1 MIVQVI
7 IVNSH
12 TCLVFTTHVEVLE
25 ISGNSHTW
33 HVWFL
38 PSNQNEICFLQNCC
52 LFLNRSLSQYSNLI
66 FIFEFFGS
74 LSTKTMLLHKFC
86 FWYGNTILFYILY
99 LDARFLKMSS
109 IEMIRSNKETLQCAR
124 MCLGGMLVSQS
135 LQYGAKTLFRHR
147 PERHNFCHLTILRHW
162 NIKMVAYML
171 SKNGWVMPFFVIFRL
186 AREKLLVTVALDH
199 PVPKKKK
206 KKRSSRN

>member
-1 MIVQVI
+1 MSIPA
-7 IVNSH
+7 
-12 TCLVFTTHVEVLE
+12 
-25 ISGNSHTW
+25 

-52 LFLNRSLSQYSNLI
+52 LFLNRSPSVYSNLI

-124 MCLGGMLVSQS
+124 MCLGVCWFLSPYSM
-135 LQYGAKTLFRHR
+135 
-147 PERHNFCHLTILRHW
+147 ERKHYLGTVLKKHNFCRLTILRHS
-162 NIKMVAYML
+162 NIKMVAYGSDSAGRGKCL
-171 SKNGWVMPFFVIFRL
+171 FYVFFFSK
-186 AREKLLVTVALDH
+186 K
-199 PVPKKKK
+199 
-206 KKRSSRN
+206 

>member
-1 MIVQVI
+1 MSIP
-7 IVNSH
+7 
-12 TCLVFTTHVEVLE
+12 THVWFLPHMWKFWKSVV
-25 ISGNSHTW
+25 IPT

-38 PSNQNEICFLQNCC
+38 PSNQNEIQICFLQNCC

-109 IEMIRSNKETLQCAR
+109 IEMIRSNKETLQWLKEISWNDSGETHR
-124 MCLGGMLVSQS
+124 IGRF
-135 LQYGAKTLFRHR
+135 LFWCC
-147 PERHNFCHLTILRHW
+147 ED
-162 NIKMVAYML
+162 K
-171 SKNGWVMPFFVIFRL
+171 
-186 AREKLLVTVALDH
+186 
-199 PVPKKKK
+199 
-206 KKRSSRN
+206 